1 MQSIRNIPFT
11 VFLFIWSNILFSPVA
26 AQTSEPYGQIFSA
39 GSGLSQSEINCILQ
53 DSMGFLWVGTHEGL
67 NKYDGYTFQQF
78 RYQPD
83 TISLS
88 SSSIRCL
95 AVGREGVIWVGT
107 DHGVNKLDRLR
118 GDLWTHYLPDP
129 ADSIRSR
136 NSIIHS
142 LWIDDRGSV
151 WMRTDRQLVVLDPE
165 SEEFTS
171 YNLYYDDSNPPIA
184 GESYS
189 MQMDSKG
196 YMWMGTKDGL
206 QVLNPESGLMR
217 YSIRGNLGLL
227 SDNVRKVF
235 IDRQDRI
242 WCGTDEGLQ
251 LFLPDEVTFQKAEDL
266 LSGVRG
272 LNVLSLAQNKNGELL
287 VGTDE
292 SLVKINEDLGHAEIF
307 KGFKRPNVYSPFTNV
322 YEIYEDRSEI
332 LWLGTR
338 TGLVKIDQKE
348 RKFQLIN
355 NSVPAWKGLSSNMVS
370 AVFQDINGDLWIG
383 TDDKGVSFFP
393 AGSGRFVNY
402 ERGSPVRSR
411 KIANNQIHDILRDR
425 IGNLWLGTGNGVN
438 VMTAGSS
445 RFISFC
451 SGDASTLCKVFD
463 RQHVYDVFE
472 DSQGYI
478 WFASS
483 NGVHRYDPE
492 DRTILSI
499 SRIHYNSDLLEL
511 KDVYC
516 VTEDHS
522 GRIWIGS
529 SVGLIKHTPLEDRY
543 EVFQAGM
550 INQSANI
557 NSNTVFSLHVD
568 KGGDLWVGT
577 ASGLNRFH
585 PETNGFEF
593 FRDPVELSE
602 LRIYG
607 ILEDNEGNLW
617 LSSDQGLSR
626 YEPKLE
632 SYIKFESRDG
642 LQNSVFLPGSYYQ
655 HTDGRLYFG
664 GVGGLNTF
672 HPDSIP
678 YNPYPPPLSFTQFVR
693 FRDQG
698 GMSKPLT
705 LDRVTTVTLPR
716 GVEIVTIRFSA
727 LEFTAPENNRYLYK
741 MVRKG
746 QDGLWIHNQEKNF
759 VTFYKLS
766 PGTYTLSV
774 KGSNNDG
781 LFSEEEI
788 HVEIRVP
795 FPFWNKTLA
804 ILAYVLMA
812 GIFVF
817 IVIQFRTRKLR
828 RSNKILRD
836 KEISAKEIAK
846 QREDLARKNKNITDS
861 IMYAKRIQQALL
873 PNNEIFESLL
883 PDSFVLFKP
892 KDIVSGDFYWINQHG
907 NKIYVAAVDCTGHGV
922 PGAFVSIIG
931 FELFRKITASEQ
943 GSNPA
948 MILDTLNENF
958 TDMFSDGEQVY
969 LNDGMDL
976 SLCIID
982 NKEKSLDFSGAFNPL
997 YLVRNETIIEV
1008 KADRFSVGADVH
1020 FSGERKL
1027 FKSHKIYLQKDDV
1040 IYLFSDGYAD
1050 QFGGPEGKKFKYR
1063 RFRHL
1068 LLTIHRHQM
1077 EKQRAILD
1085 ASIEEWM
1092 GDIDQVDD
1100 ILVIGI
1106 KP

>member
-11 VFLFIWSNILFSPVA
+11 VFLFIWSSILISSVT
-26 AQTSEPYGQIFSA
+26 AQGTVPYGQIYSA

-53 DSMGFLWVGTHEGL
+53 DSMGFLWIGTHEGL

-95 AVGREGVIWVGT
+95 AEGREGIIWVGT
-107 DHGVNKLDRLR
+107 DYGVNKLDRFH
-118 GDLWTHYLPDP
+118 GDSWTHYLPDP
-129 ADSIRSR
+129 DDSIRSR
-136 NSIIHS
+136 NSVIHS
-142 LWIDDRGSV
+142 LWIDDKGSV

-165 SEEFTS
+165 SEKFIH
-171 YNLYYDDSNPPIA
+171 YNLYFNESNPADP

-189 MQMDSKG
+189 MQMDSQG

-206 QVLNPESGLMR
+206 QVLKPESGLMR
-217 YSIRGNLGLL
+217 YSTEGNLGLL
-227 SDNVRKVF
+227 SNNVRKVF
-235 IDRQDRI
+235 IDKQDRI
-242 WCGTDEGLQ
+242 WCGTDKGLQ
-251 LFLPDEVTFQKAEDL
+251 LFLPEEMIFRRIEDI
-266 LSGVRG
+266 LSGVKG
-272 LNVLSLAQNKNGELL
+272 LGVLSISQNKNGELM
-287 VGTDE
+287 VGTDGA
-292 SLVKINEDLGHAEIF
+292 LVKITQDLRQAEIY
-307 KGFKRPNVYSPFTNV
+307 KGFRRPSVYSPFTNV
-322 YEIYEDRSEI
+322 SDIYEDRSEI

-338 TGLVKIDQKE
+338 TGLVKIDQKK

-355 NSVPAWKGLSSNMVS
+355 NSVPAWRGLSSNMVS

-383 TDDKGVSFFP
+383 TDDEGLNFFP
-393 AGSGRFVNY
+393 AGSGRHINY
-402 ERGSPVRSR
+402 QMNSPNRTS
-411 KIANNQIHDILRDR
+411 KLPDNQIHDILRDR
-425 IGNLWLGTGNGVN
+425 SGNLWLGTGNGVN
-438 VMTAGSS
+438 VMTTGSS

-451 SGDASTLCKVFD
+451 SGDARALCDVFD
-463 RQHVYDVFE
+463 RQHVFDVFE
-472 DSQGYI
+472 DSKGYL
-478 WFASS
+478 WFAAS
-483 NGVHRYDPE
+483 NGVFRYNARDK
-492 DRTILSI
+492 TILKI
-499 SRIHYNSDLLEL
+499 PRIHYNAELLVL

-516 VTEDHS
+516 VTEDLS

-529 SVGLIKHTPLEDRY
+529 SVGLIKYTPDEDRF

-550 INQSANI
+550 RNNSANI
-557 NSNTVFSLHVD
+557 NSNSVFSLHVD
-568 KGGDLWVGT
+568 AGGGLWVGT
-577 ASGLNRFH
+577 ASGLNRFL
-585 PETNGFEF
+585 PETNSFEF

-607 ILEDNEGNLW
+607 ILEDTEGKLW
-617 LSSDQGLSR
+617 LSSDQGLSK
-626 YEPKLE
+626 YEPELE
-632 SYIKFESRDG
+632 SFVKFESKDG

-655 HTDGRLYFG
+655 NSDGRMYFG
-664 GVGGLNTF
+664 GIDGLNTF

-698 GMSKPLT
+698 GMSKPLA
-705 LDRVTTVTLPR
+705 LDRVSEIHVPR
-716 GVEIVTIRFSA
+716 GVEIVTIGFSA
-727 LEFTAPENNRYLYK
+727 LEFTAPENNRYLYR

-746 QDGLWIHNQEKNF
+746 QDGLWHHNREKNF
-759 VTFYKLS
+759 ITFYKLS

-774 KGSNNDG
+774 KGSNNDL
-781 LFSEEEI
+781 LFSEEEV
-788 HVEIRVP
+788 HLEIKVP

-804 ILAYVLMA
+804 ILAYVIMA
-812 GIFVF
+812 GILVF

-861 IMYAKRIQQALL
+861 IIYAKRIQHALL
-873 PNNEIFESLL
+873 PNDDMFKSLL
-883 PDSFVLFKP
+883 PDSFVLFRP

-931 FELFRKITASEQ
+931 FELFRKITTSQQ

-976 SLCIID
+976 SLIIID
-982 NKEKSLDFSGAFNPL
+982 KKEKSIDFSGAFNPL

-1020 FSGERKL
+1020 FSGDRKL

-1040 IYLFSDGYAD
+1040 IYMFSDGYAD

-1068 LLTIHRHQM
+1068 LLTIHKHPM
-1077 EKQRAILD
+1077 DKQQAILD
-1085 ASIEEWM
+1085 ASIEEWK